1 MLSVTARKIAGF
13 TPRWAPFPGFSLLFD
28 NPGDSLRSEDGFAAV
43 VCDVEND
50 PGLEFYHRVYRGF
63 GRLDPDLLF
72 RAYLFCPLPPESYH
86 VTAYDVANV
95 SDVPRC
101 HADCLDGLRS
111 LLDHVPSGDW
121 SSDDPLLALARESQI
136 STKPWNLAFV
146 YDELNMFGRSGIALK
161 LRPLDEAAF
170 ESFRT
175 ARRELSVRYRER
187 FGVGAGEGYGP
198 HVSVGYFANAESA
211 ELAVGRVAEWDAV
224 LRESV
229 GDEVLTLKTAS
240 LYAFRSMA
248 EFFKPTG

>member
-28 NPGDSLRSEDGFAAV
+28 NPGDSLRKEDGFATVA
-43 VCDVEND
+43 CDVEND
-50 PGLEFYHRVYRGF
+50 PGLEFYRRVHRGF

-72 RAYLFCPLPPESYH
+72 RTYLFCPLPPESYH
-86 VTAYDVANV
+86 VTAYDVANAD
-95 SDVPRC
+95 DVPRC
-101 HADCLDGLRS
+101 HADGLDGLRS

-121 SSDDPLLALARESQI
+121 SRNDPLLTPAHKSPI
-136 STKPWNLAFV
+136 STEPWNLAFG
-146 YDELNMFGRSGIALK
+146 YGRLNVFGRGGIALR

-170 ESFRT
+170 ERFRA
-175 ARRELSVRYRER
+175 ARRELSVQYRES

-198 HVSVGYFANAESA
+198 HVSIGYFANAESA
-211 ELAVGRVAEWDAV
+211 ELAVGRVPEWDAA

-229 GDEVLTLKTAS
+229 GDEVLTLETAS

-248 EFFKPTG
+248 EFFKPLG